1 MEGLLLF
8 TRMPRRRILGNP
20 GATTPRK
27 AAGVQRRLPS
37 GCTNPS
43 CAQTYFYTR
52 GNDDAE
58 ESNYCRLKK
67 NNNAPLMT
75 QMKPNLR
82 VAALWR

>member
-1 MEGLLLF
+1 MFKGDSPPVAP
-8 TRMPRRRILGNP
+8 TSHV
-20 GATTPRK
+20 RK
-27 AAGVQRRLPS
+27 H
-37 GCTNPS
+37 T
-43 CAQTYFYTR
+43 FTR